1 MNNNKVSNPKTEVPQ
16 TNKMNDKDYITAMLS
31 IEKSMLKNYAVSLTE
46 ASNDDLYNDY
56 IKIYGLCRWISN
68 GSEHGPYERNIKLRD
83 LILTNNCIIE
93 TAPSEYYYLFSEI
106 EYIKDSNGNL
116 IWGKI

>member
-16 TNKMNDKDYITAMLS
+16 TNEMNDKDYITAMLL

-56 IKIYGLCRWISN
+56 YDMFDDVANMQREIYNLMFKKGWYELEAADTSKISQKVNTLNEELSQLESN
-68 GSEHGPYERNIKLRD
+68 SE
-83 LILTNNCIIE
+83 
-93 TAPSEYYYLFSEI
+93 
-106 EYIKDSNGNL
+106 
-116 IWGKI
+116 KI

>member
-1 MNNNKVSNPKTEVPQ
+1 MKKFCLLLICLVVMPIIFFFFSENANPYQSLINCIIEEQNNS
-16 TNKMNDKDYITAMLS
+16 
-31 IEKSMLKNYAVSLTE
+31 
-46 ASNDDLYNDY
+46 DDLYNDY

>member
-16 TNKMNDKDYITAMLS
+16 TNEMNDKDYITAMLS

-56 IKIYGLCRWISN
+56 YDMFDDVANMQREIYNLMFKKGWYELEVSDTSKISQKVNTLNEELSQLESN
-68 GSEHGPYERNIKLRD
+68 SE
-83 LILTNNCIIE
+83 
-93 TAPSEYYYLFSEI
+93 
-106 EYIKDSNGNL
+106 
-116 IWGKI
+116 KI

>member
-1 MNNNKVSNPKTEVPQ
+1 MNNKVSNPKTEVPQ

-56 IKIYGLCRWISN
+56 YDMFDDVANMQREIYNLMFKKGW
-68 GSEHGPYERNIKLRD
+68 YEL
-83 LILTNNCIIE
+83 E
-93 TAPSEYYYLFSEI
+93 TADENKINQKINMLTGELAQLESNNEKNRKFSE
-106 EYIKDSNGNL
+106 
-116 IWGKI
+116 